1 MNRNVIRCGLPLAAL
16 VAILPARA
24 LAHGDEDH
32 GAAAAPMTQ
41 AVLPRTEA
49 STELFE
55 LVGVLE
61 AGRLVIYLD
70 RQGSNEPVEKATVE
84 VEGAGLAAKATENAP
99 GVYAV
104 TLKQALPA
112 GRHALNF
119 TVQAGDD
126 ADLLAST
133 IELSSPDAAV
143 AVAGVS
149 PYRWP
154 WIAGAG
160 ALSAAGLGVVVL
172 RRRKAA
178 PPTARS
184 AA

>member
-1 MNRNVIRCGLPLAAL
+1 ML
-16 VAILPARA
+16 
-24 LAHGDEDH
+24 EDRVRRI
-32 GAAAAPMTQ
+32 APQ
-41 AVLPRTEA
+41 RQQFPRFT
-49 STELFE
+49 
-55 LVGVLE
+55 
-61 AGRLVIYLD
+61 
-70 RQGSNEPVEKATVE
+70 
-84 VEGAGLAAKATENAP
+84 
-99 GVYAV
+99 
-104 TLKQALPA
+104 
-112 GRHALNF
+112 NF

-160 ALSAAGLGVVVL
+160 ALSAAGLGIVVL

-178 PPTARS
+178 APTARS